1 MEVAEASLTGF
12 FKTVLIIIGA
22 FVLLRFLG
30 QLAIAKRNMDAEKEA
45 AQREKDLLRERNRKM
60 KDFGKVSIQKSELT
74 PKSLH
79 TAGDISS
86 AAFFMAAALIRTLLP
101 QADPAWTGL
110 ASLGKRLMTATLFL
124 VGAGLTVEDLR
135 KAGGR
140 PLLCAILLWI
150 IMTTVSLTLIKGN
163 FIALAV

>member
-60 KDFGKVSIQKSELT
+60 KDVGKVSIQKSK
-74 PKSLH
+74 PK
-79 TAGDISS
+79 GDVQDVDYEEIS
-86 AAFFMAAALIRTLLP
+86 
-101 QADPAWTGL
+101 
-110 ASLGKRLMTATLFL
+110 
-124 VGAGLTVEDLR
+124 
-135 KAGGR
+135 
-140 PLLCAILLWI
+140 
-150 IMTTVSLTLIKGN
+150 
-163 FIALAV
+163 